1 MPKKDPSD
9 PNRRK
14 KDKKGKDKDPYTSK
28 HVRKMES
35 LYEKRTAEGNKTKV
49 VNRKKEAR
57 KAKLANDEEE
67 KE

>member
-28 HVRKMES
+28 HVRKIES
-35 LYEKRTAEGNKTKV
+35 LQEKRSVGGQKTKV

-57 KAKLANDEEE
+57 KAKMTNEEE
-67 KE
+67 Q

>member
-28 HVRKMES
+28 HVRKIES
-35 LYEKRTAEGNKTKV
+35 LQEKRSAEGQKTKV
-49 VNRKKEAR
+49 INRKKEAR
-57 KAKLANDEEE
+57 KAKMASEEE
-67 KE
+67 Q